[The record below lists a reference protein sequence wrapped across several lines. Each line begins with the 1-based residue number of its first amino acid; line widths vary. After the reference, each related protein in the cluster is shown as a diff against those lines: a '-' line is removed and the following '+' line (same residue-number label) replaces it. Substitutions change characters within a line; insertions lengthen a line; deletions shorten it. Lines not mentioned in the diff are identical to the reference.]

1 MLTEQQK
8 EHLGYIITTAMMCLK
23 EQSLSWGDANYL
35 FSLGQK
41 LDASTRPP
49 RVPAFD
55 AELMKAQEV
64 VA

>member
-8 EHLGYIITTAMMCLK
+8 EHLGAVIITAMACLK
-23 EQSLSWGDANYL
+23 EQSLSWSNANYL
-35 FSLGQK
+35 LSLGQK
-41 LDASTRPP
+41 LDASTRLP

>member
-1 MLTEQQK
+1 MLTEKQK
-8 EHLGYIITTAMMCLK
+8 ENLVHVIVTATLCLK
-23 EQSLSWGDANYL
+23 EQNLTWSNANFL
-35 FSLGQK
+35 RDLGVK